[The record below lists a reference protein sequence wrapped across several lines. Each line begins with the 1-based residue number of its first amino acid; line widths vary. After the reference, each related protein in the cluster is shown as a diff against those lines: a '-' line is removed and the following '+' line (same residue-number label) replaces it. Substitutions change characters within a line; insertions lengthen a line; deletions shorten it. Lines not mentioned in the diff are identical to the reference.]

1 MSSLLSRATSS
12 GYGLLAFFFFFFLLF
27 QGKHIVDDC
36 SGSINI
42 GPPHGFLFTLLLL
55 PENKGKVESDS
66 PGAKALSNHDI
77 YQT

>member
-12 GYGLLAFFFFFFLLF
+12 GYGLLAFFFFFLLLF

-55 PENKGKVESDS
+55 PENKGKAESDS